1 MLNIDRKS
9 LLGLDGNFL
18 KKQRTLLLVISFLL
32 LLGGIFC
39 LINPFASGA
48 ALSAIVGT
56 LLCSAV
62 SV

>member
-32 LLGGIFC
+32 LLGGIF
-39 LINPFASGA
+39 
-48 ALSAIVGT
+48 
-56 LLCSAV
+56 
-62 SV
+62 